1 MTSYFIGIDLGTT
14 ICKCSVYDESHK
26 LQGESCEEYPLLYPA
41 SGHIE
46 QDADKWWDLTKKV
59 IKRALKTIRLDK
71 IRAISVSSQGI
82 SFVPLNALKQPIRNA
97 ISWLDERGK
106 SEITFIEKKF
116 KKEVIYNMT
125 GKCLSGAYILP
136 KLLWLMRNEPDVIA
150 SADKIVMPM
159 EFITGRLSGNY
170 ITDHTMASGTM
181 LYNIHTRCWDS
192 GILDAFG
199 IDIKKLPL
207 ISEAGSPAGVILP
220 DVAEELGLPKETLVV
235 VGGQDQKCA
244 SLAGGIDSSTLTVSL
259 GTAAA
264 AEVICSS
271 PVLDPA
277 FMIPAFSYLFAG
289 CWVLEGA
296 VATSGAAVKWFK
308 DNWASSYTY
317 AEMDE
322 KAMQS
327 YAAQNNVFFYP
338 YLSSDLNDD
347 QKGVFYGLGLDTGVS
362 DMAMA
367 VLEGIT
373 FEISDISKRLEYLS
387 DTKKINKIRVFGG
400 GANSGIWCQLLA
412 DVCDLPVDVM
422 HTPETAAQG
431 AAILAGVG
439 AGKYKDAFI
448 VASQLKV
455 FHTFLPDVCNS
466 AIYSKKKADYF
477 ALKTKLFDR

>member
-1 MTSYFIGIDLGTT
+1 M
-14 ICKCSVYDESHK
+14 H
-26 LQGESCEEYPLLYPA
+26 
-41 SGHIE
+41 
-46 QDADKWWDLTKKV
+46 
-59 IKRALKTIRLDK
+59 
-71 IRAISVSSQGI
+71 
-82 SFVPLNALKQPIRNA
+82 
-97 ISWLDERGK
+97 
-106 SEITFIEKKF
+106 
-116 KKEVIYNMT
+116 
-125 GKCLSGAYILP
+125 
-136 KLLWLMRNEPDVIA
+136 NEPGVIA
-150 SADKIVMPM
+150 AADKIVMPM

-181 LYNIHTRCWDS
+181 LYNIHTRCWDTD
-192 GILDAFG
+192 ILNAFG
-199 IDIKKLPL
+199 IDIDKLPL
-207 ISEAGSPAGVILP
+207 IKEAGTPVGIILP
-220 DVAEELGLPKETLVV
+220 DIADELGLPKETLVV

-244 SLAGGIDSSTLTVSL
+244 SLAGGIDPSTLTVSL

-277 FMIPAFSYLFAG
+277 FSIPSFSYLFEG

-308 DNWASSYTY
+308 NNWASSYTY

-322 KAMQS
+322 LAMQS
-327 YAAQNNVFFYP
+327 YASQNNVFFYP

-347 QKGVFYGLGLDTGVS
+347 KKGVFYGLGLDTGVS

-373 FEISDISKRLEYLS
+373 FEIFEISKRLLDLS

-400 GANSGIWCQLLA
+400 GANSGIWCQLLC

-439 AGKYKDAFI
+439 AGKYKDAFS

-466 AIYSKKKADYF
+466 AIYTKKKADYLT
-477 ALKTKLFDR
+477 LKKKLFK